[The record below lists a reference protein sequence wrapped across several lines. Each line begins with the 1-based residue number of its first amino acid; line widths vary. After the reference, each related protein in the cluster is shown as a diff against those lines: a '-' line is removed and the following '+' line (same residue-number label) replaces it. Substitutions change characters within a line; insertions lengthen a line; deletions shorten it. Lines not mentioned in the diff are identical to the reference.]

1 MAHRRLQMLWPA
13 HALPSSAAATA
24 ATAKRHSPRP
34 EISGDET
41 RDTDQESA
49 PESGIVLGI
58 LEKSGT
64 PAKLSNYVN
73 IENYLNLRKYLASR

>member
-41 RDTDQESA
+41 RDTDQESVS
-49 PESGIVLGI
+49 ESGINSRDLGEI
-58 LEKSGT
+58 RDPRKSQQLC
-64 PAKLSNYVN
+64 KHRES
-73 IENYLNLRKYLASR
+73 S